1 MESNVGYKDASTK
14 NVLTNVEYKVGYKD
28 PSVKKVLTNKDLNTM
43 VWRSL
48 FLQASFN
55 YERMQACGW
64 LYALLPGLKKI
75 HTNKKDLSDSMK
87 DHMEFFNTHPFL
99 VTFIMGLVLAME
111 ENKEDRST
119 IRAIKIA
126 TMGPLGG
133 IGDALFWLTALP
145 ICVGVGASIAIQGN
159 IAGPFVFLLMF
170 NALHFFLRFFLMKYG
185 YNTGVKA
192 ISSLKE
198 QTKKISHAASIVG
211 LLVVGGLIASMV
223 NLKTTMVIA
232 VGSAIGDSA
241 VKIQEGV
248 LDAVMPNMLGLAYT
262 LLMYKL
268 LKKGYSPVK
277 LILITVI
284 LGLVAK
290 AIQQF
295 TGFAIL

>member
-1 MESNVGYKDASTK
+1 MASKVEYKQASESVSLGYKDARTD
-14 NVLTNVEYKVGYKD
+14 KVI
-28 PSVKKVLTNKDLNTM
+28 TNKDLNKM

-64 LYALLPGLKKI
+64 LYGLLPGLKKI

-99 VTFIMGLVLAME
+99 VTFIMGLVIAME
-111 ENKEDRST
+111 ENKEDRNT
-119 IRAIKIA
+119 IRAIKVA

-145 ICVGVGASIAIQGN
+145 ICVGVGASLASQGN
-159 IAGPFVFLLMF
+159 IAGPIVFLLLF

-192 ISSLKE
+192 ISNLKE

-211 LLVVGGLIASMV
+211 LTVVGGLIASMV
-223 NLKTTMVIA
+223 NLKTTFVA
-232 VGSAIGDSA
+232 TVGQAE

-248 LDAVMPNMLGLAYT
+248 LDAVMPNLLPLLYT
-262 LLMYKL
+262 FLMYKL
-268 LKKGYSPVK
+268 LKKGMSPIM
-277 LILITVI
+277 LIGATVVIGI
-284 LGLVAK
+284 LGK
-290 AIQQF
+290 AI
-295 TGFAIL
+295 GIL